1 MKFSEDFERESQKDF
16 VYLLEAQRLEEEQII
31 KEIMEEESS
40 RKPAQIVLIRPA
52 KIQIDEE
59 KDKSDILPF

>member
-1 MKFSEDFERESQKDF
+1 MNEDFERESQKDF
-16 VYLLEAQRLEEEQII
+16 VYLLEAQRLEEEQIM

-52 KIQIDEE
+52 KIQINEE
-59 KDKSDILPF
+59 EDKPHVLPF